1 MSETVLPSDMSKTE
15 TTKTK
20 KGGKKTTS
28 KQLEETIIEQVPK
41 IEKIIDENVDKKKV
55 SKKVSKVSEKNE
67 KQGEQGEQEKQ
78 EPKKQDLKEVKKDLK
93 EVKKPDEVINQ
104 INVEEKNNSQE
115 EHNQIKEIIESK
127 EEITESYVSD
137 DEEYFSEDD
146 DDLSSLNDS
155 EKKSKRGR
163 KPKQKDE
170 LEDGD
175 KEIKKRGRKPKQK
188 DESEEKVPKKR
199 GRKPKEK
206 VYSVKELPKSF
217 YEENKNET
225 LILHLP
231 IKLNDKILQEE
242 PVPNKSSQNFYSIDE
257 TFVEEEPK
265 SSSLLATQVNFLE
278 KNVAVFDMKIKT
290 FSIQEDEDLINEK
303 IVFTKSDKCDLTI
316 KDTDL
321 EENLGTD
328 SKNKYFTDKDDFK
341 INKVLKKNLKNI
353 MYEFIHSNSEKVWP
367 ESTNIHCYW
376 CCHSFGNTPT
386 CLPEYFKK
394 GKFYVSGCFC
404 SFNCAASYNF
414 SKNDED
420 IWERYSLLNLMYKK
434 MYNQNFIR
442 IPLAPPREVLK
453 TFGGYLSIDEYRENL
468 MKMDKMFNVIK
479 PPLVAIIP
487 KIEENILSV
496 KNQKAGPP
504 IINQTILN
512 KTQSQLKL
520 KRSKPVTNPNNT
532 LQSFMDLKIIS

>member
-1 MSETVLPSDMSKTE
+1 MSETVLPSDIS
-15 TTKTK
+15 KTK
-20 KGGKKTTS
+20 KGGKKTT
-28 KQLEETIIEQVPK
+28 KKTLEENVIEQPEIPTKTV
-41 IEKIIDENVDKKKV
+41 DENVEKKKSTKKI
-55 SKKVSKVSEKNE
+55 SKKDGADKASEKLGKDEDKEKNDNQNKIPETLE
-67 KQGEQGEQEKQ
+67 KQVNKTPEIPEEK
-78 EPKKQDLKEVKKDLK
+78 
-93 EVKKPDEVINQ
+93 
-104 INVEEKNNSQE
+104 INVQE
-115 EHNQIKEIIESK
+115 QTIESK
-127 EEITESYVSD
+127 EEITESYISD
-137 DEEYFSEDD
+137 EDD
-146 DDLSSLNDS
+146 YSEEDDLSEEDDS

-170 LEDGD
+170 SDEGD
-175 KEIKKRGRKPKQK
+175 KEVKKRGRKPKQK

-242 PVPNKSSQNFYSIDE
+242 PVPNKSSQQFYSIDE
-257 TFVEEEPK
+257 TFIEEEPK

-278 KNVAVFDMKIKT
+278 KNVAVFDMKIKP
-290 FSIQEDEDLINEK
+290 FSLQDDEDLINEK
-303 IVFTKSDKCDLTI
+303 IVFTKSEKGDNVT
-316 KDTDL
+316 KDIDL

-328 SKNKYFTDKDDFK
+328 SKNKYFTDRDDFK

-453 TFGGYLSIDEYRENL
+453 TFGGYLSIDEYRESL

>member
-1 MSETVLPSDMSKTE
+1 MNEPDLPLE
-15 TTKTK
+15 PTKSK
-20 KGGKKTTS
+20 KGGKKNTTKKDIDPELKTELELKKKTVQQKDCEEKKSGKTPKNGKIKNVDEQTKPKKTS
-28 KQLEETIIEQVPK
+28 KKNEQVSIVLETKVDDQFVNEFSKEQIHEDVNYK
-41 IEKIIDENVDKKKV
+41 IEEN
-55 SKKVSKVSEKNE
+55 
-67 KQGEQGEQEKQ
+67 
-78 EPKKQDLKEVKKDLK
+78 EPT
-93 EVKKPDEVINQ
+93 DEV
-104 INVEEKNNSQE
+104 ELSE
-115 EHNQIKEIIESK
+115 
-127 EEITESYVSD
+127 ESYDYSDEVSD
-137 DEEYFSEDD
+137 S
-146 DDLSSLNDS
+146 S

-163 KPKQKDE
+163 KPKQKETSDE
-170 LEDGD
+170 GD
-175 KEIKKRGRKPKQK
+175 KETKRRGRKPKQK
-188 DESEEKVPKKR
+188 DETDDKVPKKR

-231 IKLNDKILQEE
+231 IKLNDKASQEE
-242 PVPNKSSQNFYSIDE
+242 PVPNKYSQQFYSIDE
-257 TFVEEEPK
+257 SFIEEEPK

-278 KNVAVFDMKIKT
+278 KNMAVFDMKIKT
-290 FSIQEDEDLINEK
+290 FHDSKSFSTQDDEDLMNER
-303 IVFTKSDKCDLTI
+303 IISI
-316 KDTDL
+316 KERDDEI
-321 EENLGTD
+321 EENIGND
-328 SKNKYFTDKDDFK
+328 CKNKYFTDRDDFK

-353 MYEFIHSNSEKVWP
+353 MYEFIHSNSEKIWP

-376 CCHSFGNTPT
+376 CCHPFGNTPT

-453 TFGGYLSIDEYRENL
+453 NFGGYLSIDEFRENL
-468 MKMDKMFNVIK
+468 MKMDKLFNVVK

-504 IINQTILN
+504 VINQTILN

>member
-1 MSETVLPSDMSKTE
+1 MSETVLPSEISKTE
-15 TTKTK
+15 TTKPK
-20 KGGKKTTS
+20 KGSKKTTT
-28 KQLEETIIEQVPK
+28 KELEETNIEQVSK
-41 IEKIIDENVDKKKV
+41 NEKTIDENIEKKKV
-55 SKKVSKVSEKNE
+55 SKKVLKKNE
-67 KQGEQGEQEKQ
+67 EQQ
-78 EPKKQDLKEVKKDLK
+78 KKEELQKIIEVQKPV
-93 EVKKPDEVINQ
+93 EVT
-104 INVEEKNNSQE
+104 
-115 EHNQIKEIIESK
+115 NQIKIEEKVISPEVQNELKEISESK
-127 EEITESYVSD
+127 EEITESYISD
-137 DEEYFSEDD
+137 DEEDYSED
-146 DDLSSLNDS
+146 DDLSSTNGS

-170 LEDGD
+170 MDDGD

-257 TFVEEEPK
+257 TFIEEEPK

-303 IVFTKSDKCDLTI
+303 IVFTKSEKGDLTI
-316 KDTDL
+316 KDADL

-442 IPLAPPREVLK
+442 IPLAAPREVLK